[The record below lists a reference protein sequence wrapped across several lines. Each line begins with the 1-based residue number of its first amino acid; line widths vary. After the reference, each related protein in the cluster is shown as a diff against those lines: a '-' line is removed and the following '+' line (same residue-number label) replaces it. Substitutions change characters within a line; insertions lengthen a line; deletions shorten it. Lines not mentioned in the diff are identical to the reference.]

1 MFRNKTAIECWNII
15 KYEIESSTDT
25 FVPSKKNKEIGLER
39 STCKNKLLQ
48 Q

>member
-1 MFRNKTAIECWNII
+1 MFRNKTAIECCNII
-15 KYEIESSTDT
+15 KYEIESITDT
-25 FVPSKKNKEIGLER
+25 FVPLKKNKEIVLET